1 MPPRAM
7 NRTMLKREARS
18 SPTAN
23 VGLLNLGP
31 PGRLETTSG
40 DDDVL
45 REGDVPDAVA
55 AGGRPAGARPESY
68 GGRLLESGAMVPG
81 CRAEEQGL
89 CHGGER
95 LRRYLGNPDRQTRRY
110 LDAFESF

>member
-23 VGLLNLGP
+23 VGLLNLRP
-31 PGRLETTSG
+31 PGRLAPS
-40 DDDVL
+40 DNDDVL
-45 REGDVPDAVA
+45 GEGDVPDAVA

-81 CRAEEQGL
+81 CRAEEHGL
-89 CHGGER
+89 CHGGKGCVVIWEI
-95 LRRYLGNPDRQTRRY
+95 LTDRRGGT
-110 LDAFESF
+110 